1 MGRLPRS
8 PIAIEFGVLN
18 FKTSLKVLVLLKE
31 LKVHADLRGDAR
43 GAENDDAGVVVV
55 AAGVAN
61 GDLEARRRRFHRDR
75 GGGVVARLVVGPT
88 VRPVVLPRDER
99 RADGAVRGDLLNAH
113 LLLTQAPGR
122 RDIEA
127 RDAASSG
134 DAEDDALDLM
144 SGHALGEPH
153 LLSSQHV
160 DRRAA
165 VRLARRWGNDLHRQR
180 HRLCDVE
187 VPPDRPLD
195 GERLHHLEDGRARRE
210 AANVGDA
217 EGTVVEMLLHCE
229 FVLWLNAPRLLE
241 GGKVLVR

>member
-1 MGRLPRS
+1 MGRV
-8 PIAIEFGVLN
+8 IW
-18 FKTSLKVLVLLKE
+18 KKKVFRTGA
-31 LKVHADLRGDAR
+31 ADILGAR
-43 GAENDDAGVVVV
+43 NISFYGSTEEWRRRRWCDW
-55 AAGVAN
+55 GVAD
-61 GDLEARRRRFHRDR
+61 GDLEARRHRLHRDR
-75 GGGVVARLVVGPT
+75 GGGVGARLEATPT

-113 LLLTQAPGR
+113 LPLALAVDR

-127 RDAASSG
+127 RDAAPSG
-134 DAEDDALDLM
+134 DAEDDALGLM
-144 SGHALGEPH
+144 SGLGGHAIREPH
-153 LLSSQHV
+153 LPSSQHI

-165 VRLARRWGNDLHRQR
+165 SVLVRRRSNDLHLQR
-180 HRLCDVE
+180 HRLRDIE

-241 GGKVLVR
+241 EGKVLVRQRWAW